1 MLQNSYYANLFT
13 YDIFISRVKMGS
25 YLTNELSALQGLI
38 EQLSKI
44 FQTLPQAV
52 DYKILESPAG
62 KMAGNGLS
70 KFKSSPSESKPGR
83 ILTSGVVM
91 IVLTR
96 NIFVPF
102 LLRAIFQ
109 YSAHW
114 I

>member
-1 MLQNSYYANLFT
+1 
-13 YDIFISRVKMGS
+13 MGS
-25 YLTNELSALQGLI
+25 YLANELSVLQSLI

-44 FQTLPQAV
+44 FQTLPQSV
-52 DYKILESPAG
+52 DNKKPETSGEKISDD
-62 KMAGNGLS
+62 GLS
-70 KFKSSPSESKPGR
+70 KFKTSPSESKPGSAIR

-109 YSAHW
+109 YSAHR